1 MLTEYGLPT
10 TSASGFRQR
19 RRKPSVVCFWSREPE
34 DNVPACHHSGSGR
47 MTSNPK
53 IIFRFLDRLS
63 SARHYCDSKIVNSN
77 CCGFPLSRW
86 RHNSFWLRRV
96 DLFPQSL
103 TDSSEPADSTM
114 VRNVKK
120 GEEGDFFI
128 QFSFSFSFRC
138 SEGVRAVSTLARKGL
153 LHMTRS
159 QPASRASSP
168 PRA

>member
-53 IIFRFLDRLS
+53 IIFRFLDRLP

-77 CCGFPLSRW
+77 CCAFPLSRW

-96 DLFPQSL
+96 DLFPSRSL
-103 TDSSEPADSTM
+103 IP
-114 VRNVKK
+114 RNLLILRWSGMSRKARK
-120 GEEGDFFI
+120 ATS
-128 QFSFSFSFRC
+128 SFSFHSVFRFAVPKGVAPYPRLPGKVSFI
-138 SEGVRAVSTLARKGL
+138 
-153 LHMTRS
+153 
-159 QPASRASSP
+159 
-168 PRA
+168 